1 MTQQNGLLLQVWYNE
16 SLFNQGV
23 LMLLDANLNSTLFHN
38 DVVDLTRQFLQN
50 TADRL
55 YLNIMNAYTSRN
67 LGSLKY
73 LTILFQALLEDIDRL
88 LRTDKHFLLGR
99 WLESAKVLA
108 ETSLERH
115 KYEYNAR
122 NQITLWGPQGQIVD
136 YANKQWAGV
145 VQDFFL
151 PRWKLFLT
159 EMVKALEGNGT
170 LNEGKVR
177 DKIFKTVELP
187 FCTDNKRYPTEAKGD
202 TMQVARELFEVWSN
216 RAKLLLELPRKP
228 KNKFGKRKR
237 KLGGRMSFMQASPV
251 Q

>member
-1 MTQQNGLLLQVWYNE
+1 M
-16 SLFNQGV
+16 
-23 LMLLDANLNSTLFHN
+23 LDANLTNTLFHN

-55 YLNIMNAYTSRN
+55 YLNIMDAYVSRN
-67 LGSLKY
+67 LNSLKY
-73 LTILFQALLEDIDRL
+73 LSILFQKLLEDIDRL
-88 LRTDKHFLLGR
+88 LSTDNHFLLGR
-99 WLESAKVLA
+99 WLESAKTLA
-108 ETSLERH
+108 ETSLERR

-159 EMVKALEGNGT
+159 EMVKALEANST

-177 DKIFKTVELP
+177 DKIFKSVELP
-187 FCTDNKRYPTEAKGD
+187 FCTDNKRYPTEAEGD
-202 TMQVARELFEVWSN
+202 PLQVALELFEVWSD
-216 RAKLLLELPRKP
+216 RAELLMDLPRKP
-228 KNKFGKRKR
+228 ENKFGKRKR
-237 KLGGRMSFMQASPV
+237 KLGVGRSFLPEPHD
-251 Q
+251 